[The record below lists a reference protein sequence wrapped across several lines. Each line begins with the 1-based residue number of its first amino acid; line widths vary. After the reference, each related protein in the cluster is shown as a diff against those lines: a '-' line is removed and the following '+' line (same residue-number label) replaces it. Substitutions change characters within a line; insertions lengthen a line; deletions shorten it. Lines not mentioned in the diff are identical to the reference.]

1 MKKTV
6 RGFTLIELLV
16 TMSIIGILF
25 SIGIAKY
32 NEFNRRQILA
42 QTAQELKNNLRFAQ
56 DKALAGE
63 KPSGWCADPE
73 HLRGYQLKFDST
85 GGSYLIEAICSVG
98 SPKQVKTITLPE
110 PVDGPSGTSVLFKVL
125 AQGVDEPA
133 SFTLNF
139 SGISDSETVTVTK
152 EGKIEW
158 ED

>member
-25 SIGIAKY
+25 GIGIAEY
-32 NEFNRRQILA
+32 NKFNRRQILA
-42 QTAQELKNNLRFAQ
+42 QAVQELRNNLRFAQ

-63 KPSGWCADPE
+63 KPTGWCADPE

-85 GGSYLIEAICSVG
+85 GESYLIEAICSAG
-98 SPKQVKTITLPE
+98 SPRQVKTITLPE

-125 AQGVDEPA
+125 AQGVAGAA
-133 SFTLNF
+133 SFTLDF
-139 SGISDSETVTVTK
+139 SGVGNETVTVTTT
-152 EGKIEW
+152 GDIR
-158 ED
+158 